1 MVDSDKNDPNKRQ
14 FLWEYSIEHIC
25 EFSAVVARNL
35 AWQTL
40 SNGNVHYH
48 WLVVSSY
55 SNQQTEERGKGFL
68 LITKCSIL
76 KKHTSLKKKKKTFY
90 YSTLFSSLKLYIHNI
105 NLIYN
110 LSVRHIFVRHTNYMQ
125 DDSIFLFLPL
135 VFDF

>member
-40 SNGNVHYH
+40 CNGNVRYH

-76 KKHTSLKKKKKTFY
+76 KKHTLKKKKKDILLQYPVFQ
-90 YSTLFSSLKLYIHNI
+90 SKALY
-105 NLIYN
+105 
-110 LSVRHIFVRHTNYMQ
+110 
-125 DDSIFLFLPL
+125 P
-135 VFDF
+135 